1 MPKKKKEVEV
11 IDMGGAKTVKKK
23 KSFVTRV
30 KIIFAVIS
38 VIWIALVV
46 AVPLWVKNTYSQPI
60 KKSIVVSM
68 FFDLQ
73 RNIVEQYEKLLD
85 GVKDAINLEEPVA
98 FAVDKVRMVGDAVD
112 VVTDTTAR
120 AKDATADAQDT
131 SDKVSETTEKVGKL
145 AGLVGRFGID
155 TSGVTNALDEVN
167 KGVDQVNQG
176 IDKANETIA
185 KVDDTAAM
193 VNEKLDEI
201 ENQLTGLLQV
211 QIDDM
216 IDGVI
221 KSQLD
226 KNTGGLGTTLLT
238 NYGIEH
244 VYPWRPSS
252 WPVATQIYDDLAQSD
267 VQVIT
272 VITDTVDQYFNYV
285 AWGLVI
291 AVWVLGF
298 LIWRAIFKKTKAV
311 IAPFVVCPRC
321 GHTFADRRTAY
332 GFLQAFQPWNWF

>member
-85 GVKDAINLEEPVA
+85 GIKDAINLEEPVA

-112 VVTDTTAR
+112 VVTDTTAK
-120 AKDATADAQDT
+120 AKDVTADAQDA
-131 SDKVSETTEKVGKL
+131 SGKVSETTEKVGKL

-226 KNTGGLGTTLLT
+226 KSTGGLGTTLLT

>member
-23 KSFVTRV
+23 KSFITRV
-30 KIIFAVIS
+30 KVIFMIVSIIWVALVIS
-38 VIWIALVV
+38 
-46 AVPLWVKNTYSQPI
+46 VPLWVKNTYSQPI

-85 GVKDAINLEEPVA
+85 GIKDAINLEEPVA

-112 VVTDTTAR
+112 VVTDTTDK
-120 AKDATADAQDT
+120 AKDVTADASAAT
-131 SDKVSETTEKVGKL
+131 DKVSETTDKVGKL
-145 AGLVGRFGID
+145 TGLANMFGID
-155 TSGVTNALDEVN
+155 TSGIDKALNEVD

-185 KVDDTAAM
+185 KVDNTAAM

-201 ENQLTGLLQV
+201 ETQLTSVLQV

-226 KNTGGLGTTLLT
+226 KNTAGLGTTLLT

-252 WPVATQIYDDLAQSD
+252 WPVATQIYDDLAASD

-272 VITDTVDQYFNYV
+272 VITDTVDDYFNYV

-291 AVWVLGF
+291 AVWVLG
-298 LIWRAIFKKTKAV
+298 LWIWHAMFKKTKAV
-311 IAPFVVCPRC
+311 IAPFIVCPRC
-321 GHTFADRRTAY
+321 GHTFADKRTAY
-332 GFLQAFQPWNWF
+332 GFLQILQPWKWL

>member
-46 AVPLWVKNTYSQPI
+46 AMPLWVKNTYSQPI

-85 GVKDAINLEEPVA
+85 GIKDAINLEEPVA

-112 VVTDTTAR
+112 VVTDTTAK
-120 AKDATADAQDT
+120 AKDVTADAQDA
-131 SDKVSETTEKVGKL
+131 SNKVSETTEKVGKL